1 MLLST
6 ELFAVA
12 VLSLAAVSYHAGL
25 VGTSRSLAALA
36 VAFTFSA
43 IIGLIA
49 GLDPHREGILKVS
62 QQALIDLRQSMNVP
76 RP

>member
-1 MLLST
+1 MLLSN

-12 VLSLAAVSYHAGL
+12 VLSLAAMSYHAGL

-49 GLDPHREGILKVS
+49 GLDPHREGSLK
-62 QQALIDLRQSMNVP
+62 
-76 RP
+76 

>member
-6 ELFAVA
+6 ELSAVA
-12 VLSLAAVSYHAGL
+12 VLSLAAMSYHAGL

-43 IIGLIA
+43 VIGLIA
-49 GLDPHREGILKVS
+49 ALHIEKGSLKVS
-62 QQALIDLRQSMNVP
+62 QQTPIDLRQSMNVP